1 MFTDKYKPQIVE
13 NIVGNKQS
21 ILSIQNWF
29 EKWCTENKNT
39 NQDTKQI
46 SKTKEN
52 KTKTICALLSGP
64 SGIGKTLTVELFIK
78 KYDLNPITLSPDD
91 KIDKEYIL
99 KTIIPSLQNKKSYS
113 KKNNI
118 FVIHDI
124 DCYDDYG
131 FISSI
136 VNCFKETKIPVIATC
151 NNRYEQAL
159 KPIIPYCL
167 DVKYQKLSMNDIV
180 QFLKHVIKTE
190 KININDIRLKQL
202 IEDFDYD
209 LRSVLNNL
217 QLYNAT
223 AISKVNAK
231 SNNTVE
237 NDSNIGKD
245 KSNSNIFEVTKLFM
259 SQNIEIT
266 EKQTLYWLNNDIIPL
281 MIHEN
286 YPINNIKMK
295 NDAIYLNNISTSI
308 ASLSDLDIFEKEIHT
323 NGTWEL
329 LPYTAWLSIK
339 AVENCHA
346 KVQIKFTSF
355 FEKRV
360 SKKPTMNTNDL
371 NSKLTNK
378 SSNILT
384 SNNTEKNAKKSS
396 GSKPENI
403 VKTVK
408 TENTEKTK
416 KSSPKTKL
424 TTKNTKPK
432 IAKVKDEPETIQEV
446 PKKTKPKT
454 SKTKVKLII
463 EE

>member
-1 MFTDKYKPQIVE
+1 VDKYKPQNLE
-13 NIVGNKQS
+13 NVIGNKQCA
-21 ILSIQNWF
+21 LGLQNWF
-29 EKWCTENKNT
+29 EKWDTENKVQSQNIKGKG
-39 NQDTKQI
+39 NK
-46 SKTKEN
+46 SKD
-52 KTKTICALLSGP
+52 ICALLSGP
-64 SGIGKTLTVELFIK
+64 SGVGKTLTVELFIK
-78 KYDLNPITLSPDD
+78 NYDLNPITLNPHD
-91 KIDKEYIL
+91 KIDKEYIS
-99 KTIIPSLQNKKSYS
+99 KTIIPSLKNKKSYS
-113 KKNNI
+113 KKMNVFI
-118 FVIHDI
+118 IHDI

-151 NNRYEQAL
+151 NNRYDQSL

-167 DVKYQKLSMNDIV
+167 DLKYQKLSMNDIV
-180 QFLKHVIKTE
+180 QFLKPIIKLE
-190 KININDIRLKQL
+190 GISINEVKLKQL

-223 AISKVNAK
+223 ANSKVNT
-231 SNNTVE
+231 STN
-237 NDSNIGKD
+237 SKD
-245 KSNSNIFEVTKLFM
+245 KTNSNIFEVTKLFM
-259 SQNIEIT
+259 SQNVEID

-329 LPYTAWLSIK
+329 LPYTAWLSVK

-346 KVQIKFTSF
+346 KAQVKFTSF
-355 FEKRV
+355 FEKRL

-371 NSKLTNK
+371 NSKLTNNSK
-378 SSNILT
+378 VSKQNKVEK
-384 SNNTEKNAKKSS
+384 TEK
-396 GSKPENI
+396 
-403 VKTVK
+403 
-408 TENTEKTK
+408 TEKTK
-416 KSSPKTKL
+416 KSSSKTKL
-424 TTKNTKPK
+424 PTKNTKPK
-432 IAKVKDEPETIQEV
+432 IAKVKNEAETIQEV

>member
-1 MFTDKYKPQIVE
+1 MIYIINIISITNNKNTMFVDKYKPQNLE
-13 NIVGNKQS
+13 NVIGNKQCT
-21 ILSIQNWF
+21 LGLQNWF
-29 EKWCTENKNT
+29 EKWDTENQVQPRNIKG
-39 NQDTKQI
+39 
-46 SKTKEN
+46 KEN
-52 KTKTICALLSGP
+52 KSKDICALLSGP
-64 SGIGKTLTVELFIK
+64 SGTGKTLTVELFIK
-78 KYDLNPITLSPDD
+78 KYDLNPITLNPHD
-91 KIDKEYIL
+91 KIDKEYIS

-113 KKNNI
+113 KKMNV

-136 VNCFKETKIPVIATC
+136 VSCFKETKIPVIATC

-167 DVKYQKLSMNDIV
+167 DLKYQKLSMNDIV
-180 QFLKHVIKTE
+180 QFLKPIIKLE
-190 KININDIRLKQL
+190 GISINEVKLKQL

-217 QLYNAT
+217 QLYNAR
-223 AISKVNAK
+223 ANSKVNT
-231 SNNTVE
+231 STN
-237 NDSNIGKD
+237 SKD
-245 KSNSNIFEVTKLFM
+245 KTNSNIFEITKLFM
-259 SQNIEIT
+259 SQNIET
-266 EKQTLYWLNNDIIPL
+266 NEKQTLYWLNNDIIPL

-329 LPYTAWLSIK
+329 LPYTAWLSVK

-346 KVQIKFTSF
+346 KAQVKFTSF
-355 FEKRV
+355 FEKRL

-371 NSKLTNK
+371 NNK
-378 SSNILT
+378 STNT
-384 SNNTEKNAKKSS
+384 VSNNVTTSKTEKNTKKTKVL
-396 GSKPENI
+396 KPEKGK
-403 VKTVK
+403 KTSPKAKVEK
-408 TENTEKTK
+408 VEKTK
-416 KSSPKTKL
+416 K
-424 TTKNTKPK
+424 
-432 IAKVKDEPETIQEV
+432 E
-446 PKKTKPKT
+446 PKKCKD
-454 SKTKVKLII
+454 SKNKVKLII

>member
-1 MFTDKYKPQIVE
+1 MFVDKYKPQNLE
-13 NIVGNKQS
+13 NIIGNKQC
-21 ILSIQNWF
+21 ILALQNWF
-29 EKWCTENKNT
+29 EKWDTENKNT
-39 NQDTKQI
+39 NQDTKHMT
-46 SKTKEN
+46 KTKGN
-52 KTKTICALLSGP
+52 KSKDICALLSGP
-64 SGIGKTLTVELFIK
+64 SGIGKTLTIELFIK

-99 KTIIPSLQNKKSYS
+99 NTIIPSLQNKKSYS
-113 KKNNI
+113 KKMNI

-136 VNCFKETKIPVIATC
+136 VNCFKETKIPIIATC
-151 NNRYEQAL
+151 NNRYDQSL
-159 KPIIPYCL
+159 KQIIPYCL
-167 DVKYQKLSMNDIV
+167 DVKYQKLSMNDV
-180 QFLKHVIKTE
+180 MQFLKPIIKLE
-190 KININDIRLKQL
+190 GISINEIKLKQL

-223 AISKVNAK
+223 SNSKVNN
-231 SNNTVE
+231 STN
-237 NDSNIGKD
+237 GKD
-245 KSNSNIFEVTKLFM
+245 KANSNIFEVTKLFM
-259 SQNIEIT
+259 SQNIEID

-286 YPINNIKMK
+286 YPFNNIKMK

-329 LPYTAWLSIK
+329 LPYTAWFSIK

-346 KVQIKFTSF
+346 KAQIKFTSF

-360 SKKPTMNTNDL
+360 TKKPSMNTNDL
-371 NSKLTNK
+371 DSKLTNK
-378 SSNILT
+378 SKVSKQNKVEK
-384 SNNTEKNAKKSS
+384 TEK
-396 GSKPENI
+396 
-403 VKTVK
+403 
-408 TENTEKTK
+408 TEKTK

-424 TTKNTKPK
+424 PTKNTKPK
-432 IAKVKDEPETIQEV
+432 IAKVKNELETIQEV